1 MKHSLF
7 IASLVVLL
15 CVAPAS
21 NGQTT
26 KVPAST
32 TTSATTATSELVKS
46 TETAKSAAED
56 LLKLQE
62 ESVTKLTA
70 SLAQLR
76 ELFNEGLIAKVE
88 LDKAEQDLAAAKT
101 NVEQTQNQIAGATQL
116 AVEIKRAQEFASA
129 VKAQPL
135 VKPVLKSI
143 NMSGAT
149 VMRSE
154 SGHWSLANLSQVE
167 QFFSQSFGHLL
178 PISTIG
184 QSATHN
190 RLGWDHRNS
199 VDVGVHPDSAEGRA
213 LMSYL
218 QISGIPFL
226 AFRAAI
232 PGVATGPHIHIGFPS
247 HRLS

>member
-7 IASLVVLL
+7 IASLLVLL
-15 CVAPAS
+15 CVAPAI
-21 NGQTT
+21 NAQTT

-32 TTSATTATSELVKS
+32 TTSATTAASELVKS

-62 ESVTKLTA
+62 ESVTKQTA
-70 SLAQLR
+70 FLAQLR

-88 LDKAEQDLAAAKT
+88 LDKAEEDLAATKT
-101 NVEQTQNQIAGATQL
+101 KIEQTQNQIASADQL
-116 AVEIKRAQEFASA
+116 AVEIKKAQELA
-129 VKAQPL
+129 KTQRL

-143 NMSGAT
+143 NMLGAT

-154 SGHWSLANLSQVE
+154 SGHWSLSNLPQVQ

-190 RLGWDHRNS
+190 RMGWDHRNS
-199 VDVGVHPDSAEGRA
+199 VDIGVHPDSAEGRA

-218 QISGIPFL
+218 QTSGIPFL

-247 HRLS
+247 HRLG

>member
-15 CVAPAS
+15 CSVPAI
-21 NGQTT
+21 NAQTT

-32 TTSATTATSELVKS
+32 KNSATTATSELVKS

-70 SLAQLR
+70 STEQLR
-76 ELFNEGLIAKVE
+76 ELFKEGLIAKVE
-88 LDKAEQDLAAAKT
+88 LDKAEQELAAAKT
-101 NVEQTQNQIAGATQL
+101 NIEQTQNQIASSNQL
-116 AVEIKRAQEFASA
+116 ALEIKKAHEAASV
-129 VKAQPL
+129 VKAQSL

-143 NMSGAT
+143 NMTGAT

-154 SGHWSLANLSQVE
+154 SGRWSLANLSQVQ

-218 QISGIPFL
+218 QSSGIPFL
-226 AFRAAI
+226 AFRSAI

-247 HRLS
+247 HRLG

>member
-15 CVAPAS
+15 CVVPVIDA
-21 NGQTT
+21 QTT

-62 ESVTKLTA
+62 ESVRKLTA
-70 SLAQLR
+70 STEQLR
-76 ELFNEGLIAKVE
+76 ELFNEGLVAKVE
-88 LDKAEQDLAAAKT
+88 LDKAEQELAAAKT
-101 NVEQTQNQIAGATQL
+101 NIEQTQNQIASATQL
-116 AVEIKRAQEFASA
+116 AVEIK
-129 VKAQPL
+129 KAQAL
-135 VKPVLKSI
+135 ASTVRVQTFVKSVLKSI
-143 NMSGAT
+143 NMTGAT

-154 SGHWSLANLSQVE
+154 SGHWSLATLPQVQ
-167 QFFSQSFGHLL
+167 QFFAQAFGHLL

-218 QISGIPFL
+218 QSSGIPFL

-247 HRLS
+247 HRLG

>member
-15 CVAPAS
+15 CVAPAI
-21 NGQTT
+21 NAQTT
-26 KVPAST
+26 KLPAST

-62 ESVTKLTA
+62 ESVTKQTA
-70 SLAQLR
+70 SLEQLR

-101 NVEQTQNQIAGATQL
+101 KIEQTQNQITNANQL
-116 AVEIKRAQEFASA
+116 AVEIKKAQELASIA
-129 VKAQPL
+129 KTQRL

-143 NMSGAT
+143 NMLGAT

-154 SGHWSLANLSQVE
+154 SGHWSLANLPQVQ

-199 VDVGVHPDSAEGRA
+199 VDIGVHPDSAEGRA

-218 QISGIPFL
+218 QTSGIPFL

-247 HRLS
+247 HRLG